1 LMTAEATS
9 LSPTEIDVEEININD
24 LKYNLRICDRTQVS

>member
-1 LMTAEATS
+1 MTAEATS
-9 LSPTEIDVEEININD
+9 LSPTEIDVEEINIKD